1 MPEFRGDARD
11 ASGQAE
17 VSALRLAG
25 SLLYVGVWPALV
37 FVLAGDAT
45 WLEGWLFAGWFMGL
59 CTTVILWL
67 YRKDPALLAER
78 YRRPG
83 SGGQSAGDRAIVYAL
98 AVGFAGWIVVMPLDA
113 FGRLDVAS
121 SRVAYG
127 DRVRPLWRP
136 QFSCFAPSV
145 TTRFSRRSSGSRPK
159 KASRRLDGRL
169 RLRSAPHVP
178 GRRPDVPWWSDP
190 ARFGP
195 LGDRRGSGADATPRL
210 PYRGRGDVLAKV
222 LEGYAE
228 YRRKV
233 RYRLMPLVW

>member
-1 MPEFRGDARD
+1 M
-11 ASGQAE
+11 QAVKP

-83 SGGQSAGDRAIVYAL
+83 SGGQSAGDQAIVYAL

-113 FGRLDVAS
+113 RRFGWTSRSTDGRCAIAS
-121 SRVAYG
+121 C
-127 DRVRPLWRP
+127 L
-136 QFSCFAPSV
+136 
-145 TTRFSRRSSGSRPK
+145 SSGSAAKRM
-159 KASRRLDGRL
+159 GRL
-169 RLRSAPHVP
+169 V
-178 GRRPDVPWWSDP
+178 RP
-190 ARFGP
+190 
-195 LGDRRGSGADATPRL
+195 
-210 PYRGRGDVLAKV
+210 
-222 LEGYAE
+222 
-228 YRRKV
+228 
-233 RYRLMPLVW
+233 